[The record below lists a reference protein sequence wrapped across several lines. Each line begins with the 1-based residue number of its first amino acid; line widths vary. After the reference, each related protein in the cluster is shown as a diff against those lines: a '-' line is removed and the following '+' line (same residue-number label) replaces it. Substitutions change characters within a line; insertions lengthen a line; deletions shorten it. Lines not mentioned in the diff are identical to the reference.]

1 MDKNINKQN
10 VYISEEENTLNWIEI
25 QSSFKK
31 SFGNE
36 IYNSWLQKIS
46 LVKEYNDYLILGVPT
61 RFFRDWIVSRYLDK
75 ILEQVKSFK
84 LSLNRIEFKIIE
96 ENKQNQELIK
106 IDQLNKVTEIKD
118 SILNYNRLNPNL
130 SFESFI
136 KGKSNEIALS
146 YSKKVCDYV
155 SRYNPLYICGGV
167 GLGKTHLLNAIGLE
181 TQKDNNVM
189 FISAERFMYHF
200 IKSIKK
206 NDMVNFKDF
215 FRKSSVFIIDDI
227 QFISGK
233 ESLQE
238 EFFHT
243 FNSLIE
249 KGSQII
255 ISSDRPPMKLDRVQ
269 ERIKSR
275 LSGGLVVDIEA
286 PDLDLKIKILKKKI
300 EEIQN
305 QFKENIDLSDEVINY
320 IASESKTNIRE
331 LIGVL
336 NRVIAFS
343 RVHNKVLTTV
353 DCKNI
358 LKDVFSQIRVI
369 TVDKI
374 QNIVSNYFNIALSD
388 MLSQR
393 RSRPLARPRQIAMYL
408 AKKMTSRSLPEI
420 GRRFANRDHTT
431 VIHAVKTITRL
442 SDQDDEMKKILIKL
456 KVFCWNSEEMQFIV
470 KRDILLK
477 SLNFVQGVVEKK
489 NTLPILSNVLLQ
501 LKEKKLTIVATDL
514 DIVFHDEI
522 EDVKVL
528 KEGSTTTSAAILYD
542 ILRKISSNSE
552 LNFDLKNE
560 NKLSLKE

>member
-1 MDKNINKQN
+1 MDKNITKKQN
-10 VYISEEENTLNWIEI
+10 VYVSEEEKTLDWAEI
-25 QSSFKK
+25 QIAFKK
-31 SFGNE
+31 TFGNE
-36 IYNSWLQKIS
+36 IYTSWLQKIS
-46 LVKEYNDYLILGVPT
+46 LVKEFNDYLILSVPT

-75 ILEQVKSFK
+75 ILEQVKGFK

-96 ENKQNQELIK
+96 DNKNNPDLIIK
-106 IDQLNKVTEIKD
+106 TDEINKVTAIKD

-130 SFESFI
+130 NFENFVQ
-136 KGKSNEIALS
+136 GKSNDIALS
-146 YSKKVCDYV
+146 YSKRVCEHI

-181 TQKDNNVM
+181 LQSDNNVM

-227 QFISGK
+227 QFIRGK

-243 FNSLIE
+243 FNSLID

-255 ISSDRPPMKLDRVQ
+255 ISADRPPMKLDRVQ

-275 LSGGLVVDIEA
+275 LAGGLVVDIDI
-286 PDLDLKIKILKKKI
+286 PDLELKIKIIKKKI
-300 EEIQN
+300 LEMQN
-305 QFKENIDLSDEVINY
+305 QFKENINLSDDVINY
-320 IASESKTNIRE
+320 IANESKTNIRE
-331 LIGVL
+331 LIGIL
-336 NRVIAFS
+336 NRVIAFG
-343 RVHNKVLTTV
+343 RVHNKELTIN

-358 LKDVFSQIRVI
+358 LKDVFNQIRVI

-374 QNIVSNYFNIALSD
+374 QNVVSNYFNIPLSD

-393 RSRPLARPRQIAMYL
+393 RSRPLARPRQLAMYL
-408 AKKMTSRSLPEI
+408 AKKMTTRSLPEI

-442 SDQDDEMKKILIKL
+442 SEQDDEMKKNINQIK
-456 KVFCWNSEEMQFIV
+456 N
-470 KRDILLK
+470 
-477 SLNFVQGVVEKK
+477 
-489 NTLPILSNVLLQ
+489 LLQ
-501 LKEKKLTIVATDL
+501 E
-514 DIVFHDEI
+514 
-522 EDVKVL
+522 
-528 KEGSTTTSAAILYD
+528 
-542 ILRKISSNSE
+542 
-552 LNFDLKNE
+552 
-560 NKLSLKE
+560 

>member
-1 MDKNINKQN
+1 MDNNIKKHN
-10 VYISEEENTLNWIEI
+10 VYTSEEEKTLIWADV
-25 QSSFKK
+25 QDSFKK
-31 SFGNE
+31 TFGNE
-36 IYNSWLQKIS
+36 IYNSWLQKLI
-46 LVKEYNDYLILGVPT
+46 LIKEYNDYLILGVPT

-96 ENKQNQELIK
+96 ENKQSKEIINIEE
-106 IDQLNKVTEIKD
+106 LNKVTEIKD

-130 SFESFI
+130 SFSSFI
-136 KGKSNEIALS
+136 QGKSNEIALS
-146 YSKKVCDYV
+146 YSKKVCEQL
-155 SRYNPLYICGGV
+155 SRYNPLYVCGGV

-181 TQKDNNVM
+181 LEDENNVM

-243 FNSLIE
+243 FNSLMD

-255 ISSDRPPMKLDRVQ
+255 ISADRSPMKLDRVQ
-269 ERIKSR
+269 DRIKSR
-275 LSGGLVVDIEA
+275 LSGGLVVDIDP
-286 PDLDLKIKILKKKI
+286 PDVELKNHILRKKI
-300 EEIQN
+300 TEIQN
-305 QFKENIDLSDEVINY
+305 QFKENINLSEEVISF

-336 NRVIAFS
+336 NRVVAFS
-343 RVHNKVLTTV
+343 RVHNKDLSIT

-358 LKDVFSQIRVI
+358 LKDVFNQIRVI

-374 QNIVSNYFNIALSD
+374 QNIVSNYYNISLSE

-408 AKKMTSRSLPEI
+408 AKKMTTRSLPEI

-431 VIHAVKTITRL
+431 VIHAVKTISRL
-442 SDQDDEMKKILIKL
+442 SEQDDEMKKNINHI
-456 KVFCWNSEEMQFIV
+456 
-470 KRDILLK
+470 K
-477 SLNFVQGVVEKK
+477 SL
-489 NTLPILSNVLLQ
+489 LLEQ
-501 LKEKKLTIVATDL
+501 
-514 DIVFHDEI
+514 
-522 EDVKVL
+522 
-528 KEGSTTTSAAILYD
+528 
-542 ILRKISSNSE
+542 
-552 LNFDLKNE
+552 
-560 NKLSLKE
+560 

>member
-1 MDKNINKQN
+1 MKNNNTKKHSA
-10 VYISEEENTLNWIEI
+10 YISEEEKTLNWDEI
-25 QSSFKK
+25 QTTFKQI
-31 SFGNE
+31 FGSE
-36 IYNSWLQKIS
+36 VYNSWLQKIS
-46 LVKEYNDYLILGVPT
+46 LVKEYNDYLVLGVPT

-75 ILEQVKSFK
+75 ILEQVKNFK

-96 ENKQNQELIK
+96 ENKQKQEFIK
-106 IDQLNKVTEIKD
+106 IDELNKVTEIKD

-130 SFESFI
+130 NFDSFI
-136 KGKSNEIALS
+136 QGKSNDIALS
-146 YSKKVCDYV
+146 YSKKVCEHL
-155 SRYNPLYICGGV
+155 SRYNPLYVCGGV

-181 TQKDNNVM
+181 LQEDNNVM

-243 FNSLIE
+243 FNSLID
-249 KGSQII
+249 KGSQIV
-255 ISSDRPPMKLDRVQ
+255 ISSDRNPMKLDRVQ
-269 ERIKSR
+269 DRIKSR
-275 LSGGLVVDIEA
+275 LAGGLVVDIDF
-286 PDLDLKIKILKKKI
+286 PDLELKIKIIKKKI

-305 QFKENIDLSDEVINY
+305 QFKENINLSDEVINY

-343 RVHNKVLTTV
+343 RVHNKILNIN

-358 LKDVFSQIRVI
+358 LKDVFSQIKII

-374 QNIVSNYFNIALSD
+374 QNIVSNYFNIGLGE

-408 AKKMTSRSLPEI
+408 AKKMTTRSLPEI

-442 SDQDDEMKKILIKL
+442 SEQDEEMKKNINQI
-456 KVFCWNSEEMQFIV
+456 
-470 KRDILLK
+470 K
-477 SLNFVQGVVEKK
+477 SL
-489 NTLPILSNVLLQ
+489 LLEQ
-501 LKEKKLTIVATDL
+501 
-514 DIVFHDEI
+514 
-522 EDVKVL
+522 
-528 KEGSTTTSAAILYD
+528 
-542 ILRKISSNSE
+542 
-552 LNFDLKNE
+552 
-560 NKLSLKE
+560 

>member
-1 MDKNINKQN
+1 MDKNNIKKNN
-10 VYISEEENTLNWIEI
+10 VYISEEEKTLNWNEI
-25 QSSFKK
+25 QDSFKK
-31 SFGNE
+31 SFGSE
-36 IYNSWLQKIS
+36 IYTSWLQKIS

-96 ENKQNQELIK
+96 EAKNTSDLIK
-106 IDQLNKVTEIKD
+106 IDELNKVTEIKD
-118 SILNYNRLNPNL
+118 SLLNYNRLNSSLN
-130 SFESFI
+130 FENFI
-136 KGKSNEIALS
+136 QGKSNDIALS
-146 YSKKVCDYV
+146 YSKKVCEHL

-181 TQKDNNVM
+181 LQSENNVM

-227 QFISGK
+227 QFIRGK

-243 FNSLIE
+243 FNSLMD

-255 ISSDRPPMKLDRVQ
+255 ISADRIPVKLDRVQ

-275 LSGGLVVDIEA
+275 LAGGLVVDIDT
-286 PDLDLKIKILKKKI
+286 PDLELKVKIIKKKI
-300 EEIQN
+300 LEIES
-305 QFKENIDLSDEVINY
+305 QFKENINLSEDVINY
-320 IASESKTNIRE
+320 IANESKTNIRE
-331 LIGVL
+331 LIGIL
-336 NRVIAFS
+336 NRVIAFG
-343 RVHNKVLTTV
+343 RVHNKILTV
-353 DCKNI
+353 NDCKNI
-358 LKDVFSQIRVI
+358 LKDVFSQIKII

-374 QNIVSNYFNIALSD
+374 QNVVSNYFNIPLSD

-393 RSRPLARPRQIAMYL
+393 RSRPLARPRQIAMFL
-408 AKKMTSRSLPEI
+408 AKKMTTRSLPEI

-442 SDQDDEMKKILIKL
+442 SDQDDEMKKNINQI
-456 KVFCWNSEEMQFIV
+456 
-470 KRDILLK
+470 K
-477 SLNFVQGVVEKK
+477 SL
-489 NTLPILSNVLLQ
+489 LL
-501 LKEKKLTIVATDL
+501 E
-514 DIVFHDEI
+514 
-522 EDVKVL
+522 
-528 KEGSTTTSAAILYD
+528 
-542 ILRKISSNSE
+542 
-552 LNFDLKNE
+552 
-560 NKLSLKE
+560 

>member
-1 MDKNINKQN
+1 MEKNNIKKQN
-10 VYISEEENTLNWIEI
+10 VYISEEEKTLNWNEV
-25 QSSFKK
+25 QNSFKK
-31 SFGNE
+31 TFGTE
-36 IYNSWLQKIS
+36 IYASWLEKIT

-96 ENKQNQELIK
+96 ENKNNKNLLK
-106 IDQLNKVTEIKD
+106 IEELNKVTEIKD

-130 SFESFI
+130 NFSSFI
-136 KGKSNEIALS
+136 EGKSNDIALS
-146 YSKKVCDYV
+146 YSKKVCEHL
-155 SRYNPLYICGGV
+155 SRHNPLYICGGV

-181 TQKDNNVM
+181 LQSENNVM

-227 QFISGK
+227 QFIRGK

-243 FNSLIE
+243 FNSLMD

-255 ISSDRPPMKLDRVQ
+255 ISADRTPMKLDRVQ

-275 LSGGLVVDIEA
+275 LAGGLVVDIET
-286 PDLDLKIKILKKKI
+286 PDLELKIKIINKKI
-300 EEIQN
+300 LEIQD
-305 QFKENIDLSDEVINY
+305 QFKENINLNDDVINY
-320 IASESKTNIRE
+320 IANESKTNIRE
-331 LIGVL
+331 LIGIL

-343 RVHNKVLTTV
+343 RVHNRILTIS

-374 QNIVSNYFNIALSD
+374 QNIVSNFFNIPLSD

-393 RSRPLARPRQIAMYL
+393 RSRPLARPRQVAMYL
-408 AKKMTSRSLPEI
+408 AKKMTTRSLPEI

-442 SDQDDEMKKILIKL
+442 SEQDDEMKKNLNQIK
-456 KVFCWNSEEMQFIV
+456 
-470 KRDILLK
+470 DLL
-477 SLNFVQGVVEKK
+477 LE
-489 NTLPILSNVLLQ
+489 
-501 LKEKKLTIVATDL
+501 
-514 DIVFHDEI
+514 H
-522 EDVKVL
+522 
-528 KEGSTTTSAAILYD
+528 
-542 ILRKISSNSE
+542 
-552 LNFDLKNE
+552 
-560 NKLSLKE
+560 

>member
-1 MDKNINKQN
+1 MDKNTSKKQN
-10 VYISEEENTLNWIEI
+10 AYISEEEKTLNWEEV
-25 QSSFKK
+25 QLSFKK
-31 SFGNE
+31 TFGSE
-36 IYNSWLQKIS
+36 VYNSWLQKIS
-46 LVKEYNDYLILGVPT
+46 LMKEYNDYLILGVPT

-75 ILEQVKSFK
+75 ILAKVKEFK

-96 ENKQNQELIK
+96 EKQNQEFIK
-106 IDQLNKVTEIKD
+106 INELNKVTEIKD

-130 SFESFI
+130 NFENFVQ
-136 KGKSNEIALS
+136 GKSNDIALS
-146 YSKKVCDYV
+146 YSKKVCEHIA
-155 SRYNPLYICGGV
+155 RYNPLYICGGV

-181 TQKDNNVM
+181 LQSENNVM
-189 FISAERFMYHF
+189 YISAERFMYHF

-255 ISSDRPPMKLDRVQ
+255 ISSDRAPMKLDRVQ
-269 ERIKSR
+269 DRIKSR
-275 LSGGLVVDIEA
+275 LAGGLVVDIDT
-286 PDLDLKIKILKKKI
+286 PDIDLKIKILKKKI
-300 EEIQN
+300 EEVQN
-305 QFKENIDLSDEVINY
+305 QFKENISLSEEVISF

-343 RVHNKVLTTV
+343 RVHNRILNIN
-353 DCKNI
+353 DCKSI
-358 LKDVFSQIRVI
+358 LKDVFNQIRVI

-374 QNIVSNYFNIALSD
+374 QNVVSNYFNIALSE

-408 AKKMTSRSLPEI
+408 AKKMTTRSLPEI

-442 SDQDDEMKKILIKL
+442 SEQDDEMKKNISQI
-456 KVFCWNSEEMQFIV
+456 
-470 KRDILLK
+470 K
-477 SLNFVQGVVEKK
+477 SL
-489 NTLPILSNVLLQ
+489 LLEQ
-501 LKEKKLTIVATDL
+501 
-514 DIVFHDEI
+514 
-522 EDVKVL
+522 
-528 KEGSTTTSAAILYD
+528 
-542 ILRKISSNSE
+542 
-552 LNFDLKNE
+552 
-560 NKLSLKE
+560 

>member
-1 MDKNINKQN
+1 MENNNTKKQN
-10 VYISEEENTLNWIEI
+10 VYISEEEKTINWNEI
-25 QSSFKK
+25 QDSFKK
-31 SFGNE
+31 IFGSE
-36 IYNSWLQKIS
+36 IYNSWLQKIT

-96 ENKQNQELIK
+96 ENRQSQELIK
-106 IDQLNKVTEIKD
+106 IDELNKVTEIKD

-130 SFESFI
+130 NFKSFI
-136 KGKSNEIALS
+136 QGKSNDIALS
-146 YSKKVCDYV
+146 YSKKVCEHI

-181 TQKDNNVM
+181 LQNDNNVM

-243 FNSLIE
+243 FNSLMD

-255 ISSDRPPMKLDRVQ
+255 ISADRAPIKLDRVQ
-269 ERIKSR
+269 DRIKSR
-275 LSGGLVVDIEA
+275 LAGGLVVDIDT
-286 PDLDLKIKILKKKI
+286 PDLDLKVKIINKKI

-305 QFKENIDLSDEVINY
+305 QFRENINLSDEVINY

-331 LIGVL
+331 LIGIL

-343 RVHNKVLTTV
+343 RVHNKILTIN

-358 LKDVFSQIRVI
+358 LRDVFNQIRVI

-374 QNIVSNYFNIALSD
+374 QNIVSNYFNIALNE

-408 AKKMTSRSLPEI
+408 AKKLTTRSLPEI

-442 SDQDDEMKKILIKL
+442 SEQDDEMKKNII
-456 KVFCWNSEEMQFIV
+456 QI
-470 KRDILLK
+470 K
-477 SLNFVQGVVEKK
+477 SL
-489 NTLPILSNVLLQ
+489 LLEQ
-501 LKEKKLTIVATDL
+501 
-514 DIVFHDEI
+514 
-522 EDVKVL
+522 
-528 KEGSTTTSAAILYD
+528 
-542 ILRKISSNSE
+542 
-552 LNFDLKNE
+552 
-560 NKLSLKE
+560 

>member
-1 MDKNINKQN
+1 MEKNNTKKNN
-10 VYISEEENTLNWIEI
+10 VYISEEEKTLNWVEI

-31 SFGNE
+31 TFGSE
-36 IYNSWLQKIS
+36 IYSSWLQKIS
-46 LVKEYNDYLILGVPT
+46 LIKEYNDYLILGVPT

-96 ENKQNQELIK
+96 ENKQNQEILK
-106 IDQLNKVTEIKD
+106 IEELNKVTEIKD

-130 SFESFI
+130 NFGSFI
-136 KGKSNEIALS
+136 QGKSNDIALS
-146 YSKKVCDYV
+146 YSKKVCEHLT
-155 SRYNPLYICGGV
+155 RYNPLYICGGV
-167 GLGKTHLLNAIGLE
+167 GLGKTHLLNSIGLE
-181 TQKDNNVM
+181 LQNDNNVM
-189 FISAERFMYHF
+189 YISAERFMYHF

-255 ISSDRPPMKLDRVQ
+255 ISSDRNPMKLDRVQ

-275 LSGGLVVDIEA
+275 LAGGLVVDIDT
-286 PDLDLKIKILKKKI
+286 PDLELKVKIIKRKI
-300 EEIQN
+300 DEIQN
-305 QFKENIDLSDEVINY
+305 QFKESINLNEEVINY
-320 IASESKTNIRE
+320 IAAESKTNIRE

-336 NRVIAFS
+336 NRVVAFS
-343 RVHNKVLTTV
+343 RVNNKVLNIS

-358 LKDVFSQIRVI
+358 LKDVFNQIRVI

-374 QNIVSNYFNIALSD
+374 QNVVSNYFNIALSE

-408 AKKMTSRSLPEI
+408 AKKLTTRSLPEI

-442 SDQDDEMKKILIKL
+442 SEQDDEMKKNISQI
-456 KVFCWNSEEMQFIV
+456 
-470 KRDILLK
+470 K
-477 SLNFVQGVVEKK
+477 SL
-489 NTLPILSNVLLQ
+489 LLEQ
-501 LKEKKLTIVATDL
+501 
-514 DIVFHDEI
+514 
-522 EDVKVL
+522 
-528 KEGSTTTSAAILYD
+528 
-542 ILRKISSNSE
+542 
-552 LNFDLKNE
+552 
-560 NKLSLKE
+560 

>member
-1 MDKNINKQN
+1 MQNFSKQRLKESLQENNDMDNNNIKKQN
-10 VYISEEENTLNWIEI
+10 VYISEEEKTLEWNEI
-25 QSSFKK
+25 QDSFKK
-31 SFGNE
+31 TFGTE
-36 IYNSWLQKIS
+36 IYTSWLQKIS
-46 LVKEYNDYLILGVPT
+46 LIKEYNDYLILGVPT

-84 LSLNRIEFKIIE
+84 LSVNRIEFKIIE
-96 ENKQNQELIK
+96 DNKNNSDLINNK
-106 IDQLNKVTEIKD
+106 TDEINKVTAIKD

-130 SFESFI
+130 NFENFI
-136 KGKSNEIALS
+136 QGKSNDIALS
-146 YSKKVCDYV
+146 YSKKVCEHI

-181 TQKDNNVM
+181 LQSENNVM

-227 QFISGK
+227 QFIRGK

-255 ISSDRPPMKLDRVQ
+255 ISADRTPMKLDRVQ

-275 LSGGLVVDIEA
+275 LAGGLVVDIDI
-286 PDLDLKIKILKKKI
+286 PDLELKVKIIKKKI
-300 EEIQN
+300 LEMQS
-305 QFKENIDLSDEVINY
+305 QFKENINLSEEVINY
-320 IASESKTNIRE
+320 IAHESKTNIRE
-331 LIGVL
+331 LIGIL

-343 RVHNKVLTTV
+343 RVHNKTLTV
-353 DCKNI
+353 NDCKNI
-358 LKDVFSQIRVI
+358 LKDIFSQIRVI

-374 QNIVSNYFNIALSD
+374 QNVVSNYFNIPLSD

-393 RSRPLARPRQIAMYL
+393 RSRPLARPRQLAMYL
-408 AKKMTSRSLPEI
+408 AKKMTTRSLPEI

-442 SDQDDEMKKILIKL
+442 SEQDDEMKKNINLIK
-456 KVFCWNSEEMQFIV
+456 N
-470 KRDILLK
+470 
-477 SLNFVQGVVEKK
+477 
-489 NTLPILSNVLLQ
+489 LLQ
-501 LKEKKLTIVATDL
+501 E
-514 DIVFHDEI
+514 
-522 EDVKVL
+522 
-528 KEGSTTTSAAILYD
+528 
-542 ILRKISSNSE
+542 
-552 LNFDLKNE
+552 
-560 NKLSLKE
+560 

>member
-1 MDKNINKQN
+1 MDKNFNKKQN
-10 VYISEEENTLNWIEI
+10 TYISEEEKTLNWDEI
-25 QSSFKK
+25 QNSFKK
-31 SFGNE
+31 SFGAE
-36 IYNSWLQKIS
+36 IFNSWLQKIT
-46 LVKEYNDYLILGVPT
+46 LIKEYNDYLILGVPT

-96 ENKQNQELIK
+96 ENKQNQEFIK
-106 IDQLNKVTEIKD
+106 IDELNKVTEIKD
-118 SILNYNRLNPNL
+118 SILNYNRLNPKLNFD
-130 SFESFI
+130 SFVQ
-136 KGKSNEIALS
+136 GKSNDIALS
-146 YSKKVCDYV
+146 YSKKVCEHV

-181 TQKDNNVM
+181 LQNENNVM

-206 NDMVNFKDF
+206 NEMINFKDF
-215 FRKSSVFIIDDI
+215 FRKSSIFIIDDI

-243 FNSLIE
+243 FNSLMD

-255 ISSDRPPMKLDRVQ
+255 ISSDRHPMKLDRVQ

-275 LSGGLVVDIEA
+275 LAGGLVVDIEI
-286 PDLDLKIKILKKKI
+286 PDVELKTKIIKKKI

-305 QFKENIDLSDEVINY
+305 QFKENIDLSEDVINY
-320 IASESKTNIRE
+320 IATETKTNIRE

-343 RVHNKVLTTV
+343 RVHNKILTV
-353 DCKNI
+353 NDCKNI
-358 LKDVFSQIRVI
+358 LKDVFNQIRVI

-374 QNIVSNYFNIALSD
+374 QNVVSNYFNIALSE

-393 RSRPLARPRQIAMYL
+393 RSRPLARPRQVAMYL
-408 AKKMTSRSLPEI
+408 AKKMTTRSLPEI

-431 VIHAVKTITRL
+431 VIHAVKTISRL
-442 SDQDDEMKKILIKL
+442 SEQDDEMKKNINQIK
-456 KVFCWNSEEMQFIV
+456 
-470 KRDILLK
+470 DLL
-477 SLNFVQGVVEKK
+477 LEK
-489 NTLPILSNVLLQ
+489 
-501 LKEKKLTIVATDL
+501 
-514 DIVFHDEI
+514 
-522 EDVKVL
+522 
-528 KEGSTTTSAAILYD
+528 
-542 ILRKISSNSE
+542 
-552 LNFDLKNE
+552 
-560 NKLSLKE
+560 

>member
-1 MDKNINKQN
+1 MDKNNITKQK
-10 VYISEEENTLNWIEI
+10 VYISEEEKTLNWNDI
-25 QSSFKK
+25 QKAFRTT
-31 SFGNE
+31 FGHE
-36 IYNSWLQKIS
+36 IYTSWLEKII
-46 LVKEYNDYLILGVPT
+46 LIKEYNDYLILGVPT

-96 ENKQNQELIK
+96 TNKSNQDFIK
-106 IDQLNKVTEIKD
+106 IEEINKVTEIKD

-130 SFESFI
+130 NFNNFI
-136 KGKSNEIALS
+136 QGKSNDIALS
-146 YSKKVCDYV
+146 YSKKVCEHL

-181 TQKDNNVM
+181 LQDENNVM

-243 FNSLIE
+243 FNSLMD

-255 ISSDRPPMKLDRVQ
+255 ISADRTPMKLDRVQ
-269 ERIKSR
+269 DRIKSR
-275 LSGGLVVDIEA
+275 LAGGLVVDIDT
-286 PDLDLKIKILKKKI
+286 PDLELKIKIIKNKI
-300 EEIQN
+300 QEIQN
-305 QFKENIDLSDEVINY
+305 QFKENIDLSDDVINY
-320 IASESKTNIRE
+320 IAHESKTNIRE
-331 LIGVL
+331 VIGIL
-336 NRVIAFS
+336 NRLIAFS
-343 RVHNKVLTTV
+343 RVHNKVLTIS

-358 LKDVFSQIRVI
+358 LKDVFSQIKVV

-374 QNIVSNYFNIALSD
+374 QNIVSNYFNISLNE

-393 RSRPLARPRQIAMYL
+393 RSRPLARPRQIAMFL
-408 AKKMTSRSLPEI
+408 AKKLTTRSLPEI

-442 SDQDDEMKKILIKL
+442 SEQDDEMKKHINQI
-456 KVFCWNSEEMQFIV
+456 
-470 KRDILLK
+470 K
-477 SLNFVQGVVEKK
+477 SL
-489 NTLPILSNVLLQ
+489 LLEQ
-501 LKEKKLTIVATDL
+501 
-514 DIVFHDEI
+514 
-522 EDVKVL
+522 
-528 KEGSTTTSAAILYD
+528 
-542 ILRKISSNSE
+542 
-552 LNFDLKNE
+552 
-560 NKLSLKE
+560 

>member
-1 MDKNINKQN
+1 MDKNIKKHN
-10 VYISEEENTLNWIEI
+10 VYISEEEKTLNWEEI
-25 QSSFKK
+25 QTSFKK
-31 SFGNE
+31 TFGNE

-46 LVKEYNDYLILGVPT
+46 LIKEFNDYLILGVPT

-75 ILEQVKSFK
+75 ILEQVKNFK

-96 ENKQNQELIK
+96 ENKQNQELLK
-106 IDQLNKVTEIKD
+106 IDELNKVTEIKD
-118 SILNYNRLNPNL
+118 SILNYNSLNPKL
-130 SFESFI
+130 SFQNFI
-136 KGKSNEIALS
+136 VGKSNDIALS
-146 YSKKVCDYV
+146 YSKKVCEHI

-181 TQKDNNVM
+181 LQNENNVM
-189 FISAERFMYHF
+189 YISAERFMYHF

-243 FNSLIE
+243 FNSLID

-255 ISSDRPPMKLDRVQ
+255 ISADRDPLKLDRVQ

-275 LSGGLVVDIEA
+275 LAGGLVVSIDT
-286 PDLDLKIKILKKKI
+286 PDVELKRKIVKKKI

-305 QFKENIDLSDEVINY
+305 QFKENINLNDEVINF
-320 IASESKTNIRE
+320 IANESKTNIRE

-336 NRVIAFS
+336 NRVVAFG
-343 RVHNKVLTTV
+343 RVHNKDLTIN

-358 LKDVFSQIRVI
+358 LKDIFNQIRVI

-374 QNIVSNYFNIALSD
+374 QNVVSNYFNIGLSE

-393 RSRPLARPRQIAMYL
+393 RSRPLARPRQVAMYL
-408 AKKMTSRSLPEI
+408 AKKLTTRSLPEI

-442 SDQDDEMKKILIKL
+442 SEQDDEMKKNINQIKA
-456 KVFCWNSEEMQFIV
+456 
-470 KRDILLK
+470 ILLE
-477 SLNFVQGVVEKK
+477 Q
-489 NTLPILSNVLLQ
+489 
-501 LKEKKLTIVATDL
+501 
-514 DIVFHDEI
+514 
-522 EDVKVL
+522 
-528 KEGSTTTSAAILYD
+528 
-542 ILRKISSNSE
+542 
-552 LNFDLKNE
+552 
-560 NKLSLKE
+560 